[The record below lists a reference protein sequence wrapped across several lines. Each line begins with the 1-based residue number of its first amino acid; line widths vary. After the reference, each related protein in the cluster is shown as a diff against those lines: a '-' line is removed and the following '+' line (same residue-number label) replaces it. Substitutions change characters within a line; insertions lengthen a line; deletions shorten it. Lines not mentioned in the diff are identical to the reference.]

1 MSDSIAEF
9 FQRLGQRGKE
19 PLLTRAEG
27 TVRFEIA
34 DGRKIDRWLVAVDR
48 GEVAVSHKG
57 GVADGV
63 VAGPK
68 ALFDRIASG
77 KANSMAALLR
87 GEIMI
92 VGDYTLFVLFQ
103 RLFPGP
109 RRRGVQSRAASDAR
123 RQS

>member
-9 FQRLGQRGKE
+9 FQGLAQRGKE
-19 PLLTRAEG
+19 PLLNRARG
-27 TVRFEIA
+27 TIRFDIA
-34 DGRKIDRWLVAVDR
+34 DDRKTDRWLVALDR

-57 GVADGV
+57 GAADCV

-68 ALFDRIASG
+68 GLFDRIALG
-77 KANSMAALLR
+77 RANAMAALLR

-92 VGDYTLFVLFQ
+92 VGDYTLLVLFQ
-103 RLFPGP
+103 RAFPGP
-109 RRRGVQSRAASDAR
+109 RRRRVQSRAASDAR